1 MACVRRGPKGPRI
14 RDRCV
19 VPLLSVRPS
28 ISTDEPFPSI
38 VLFSSSDRRT
48 RHRGWSRAIE
58 IEYYGRTSAAAK
70 VDRLDNQDRL
80 VYRLVVATADVWDP
94 YAGALPPPPPP
105 PHGDSLVLI
114 NDDDVTVV

>member
-1 MACVRRGPKGPRI
+1 MVGRALSRSNTTVVR
-14 RDRCV
+14 V
-19 VPLLSVRPS
+19 S
-28 ISTDEPFPSI
+28 
-38 VLFSSSDRRT
+38 
-48 RHRGWSRAIE
+48 
-58 IEYYGRTSAAAK
+58 AAK